1 MSRNFVTKIG
11 IELGIRAPAKAIERA
26 AQIAD
31 DNSVEYFF
39 VPETHPGFFGV
50 NALEVLSNISKK
62 VKHVKLGTGII
73 NVFSRTQEEILD
85 AANHLHTKTGG
96 KFVLGIGTSAPII
109 IKNLWNMEF
118 KKPLS
123 RLRDYSN
130 FIKTKYSGPIYWAAV
145 GEKTTKL
152 AAENADGVIFFLKP
166 RDQISN
172 HIDMINSTLKSLNKS
187 EDEFNVISILPTFF
201 ADNNN
206 QAKMTLASYIGA
218 NEFYAISLTNA
229 GFQDEVEKIKNA
241 FEKVG
246 LLEAMQNVGD
256 VLLDELTVS
265 GSVEEC
271 KEKISKMIKNT
282 KLKTVILGFDL
293 PEDKYTDD
301 FFEKLDKL
309 LKSLQ

>member
-1 MSRNFVTKIG
+1 VTKIG
-11 IELGIRAPAKAIERA
+11 IELGIRAPVEAIKRA

-50 NALEVLSNISKK
+50 NALDVLSEISEK

-85 AANHLHTKTGG
+85 AANHIHTKTGG

-130 FIKTKYSGPIYWAAV
+130 FIKTKYSGQIYWAAV

-206 QAKMTLASYIGA
+206 QAKMTLASYISA

-229 GFQDEVEKIKNA
+229 GFQEEVKKIKNA

-246 LLEAMQNVGD
+246 LWEAMQNVGD

-271 KEKISKMIKNT
+271 KEKITKIVKNT
-282 KLKTVILGFDL
+282 ELKTIILGFDL

>member
-1 MSRNFVTKIG
+1 MTKIG
-11 IELGIRAPAKAIERA
+11 IELGIRAPVKAIERA

-31 DNSVEYFF
+31 NNSVEYFF

-50 NALEVLSNISKK
+50 NALDVLSNISEK

-85 AANHLHTKTGG
+85 AANNILTKTGG
-96 KFVLGIGTSAPII
+96 KFVLGLGTSAPII

-172 HIDMINSTLKSLNKS
+172 HIDMINSILKSLNKS
-187 EDEFNVISILPTFF
+187 EEEFNVISILPTFF

-206 QAKMTLASYIGA
+206 QAKMTLAGYIGA

-229 GFQDEVEKIKNA
+229 GFQDEVKKIKNA
-241 FEKVG
+241 YEKVG
-246 LLEAMQNVGD
+246 LFGAMQNVGD

-271 KEKISKMIKNT
+271 KEKISKIVKST
-282 KLKTVILGFDL
+282 KLKTIILGFDL

>member
-1 MSRNFVTKIG
+1 MTKIG

-31 DNSVEYFF
+31 ENSIEYFF

-50 NALEVLSNISKK
+50 NALEVLSNISEK

-85 AANHLHTKTGG
+85 AANHLHTKTSG

-246 LLEAMQNVGD
+246 LWEAMKNVGD
-256 VLLDELTVS
+256 ELLDELTVS